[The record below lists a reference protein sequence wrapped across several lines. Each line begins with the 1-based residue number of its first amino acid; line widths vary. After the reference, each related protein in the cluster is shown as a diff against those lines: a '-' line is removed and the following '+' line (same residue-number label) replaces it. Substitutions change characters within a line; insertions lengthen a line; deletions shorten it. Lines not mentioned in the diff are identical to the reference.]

1 MKKIRVI
8 LSLTLCLII
17 MVSLVPNVMALSGGT
32 CGENLKWVLDDEGV
46 LTINGN
52 GPMLDYDL
60 EKAPWSDSRDNI
72 KKIIIR
78 KGVTTVGKSAF
89 NECKNV
95 TNIEIPH
102 TLVEIGD
109 RAFSST
115 SITDIK
121 IPENVKKIGEMAF
134 LVCTSLRT
142 VTIADGVEEIDDFA
156 FEYCSSLT
164 TVKLPRSIKK
174 MGMCVFRMCDS
185 MKDVYYSGSEEDWSK
200 AKVEQNWA
208 HLAGQHT
215 FHYNSRNSD
224 IRLVLKIGEKTAL
237 VNEKPMEN
245 DVSPIISN
253 GRTMLPVRFLAENL
267 GIDVSWDGT
276 TGTVTIIESTND
288 KMKKVKRT
296 LMITVGSNEAFVDN
310 RIVTMDTPA
319 FIKDGRTYLPVRF
332 IGENLGCYIE
342 WLPET
347 QQVIIDKF
355 ID

>member
-1 MKKIRVI
+1 
-8 LSLTLCLII
+8 
-17 MVSLVPNVMALSGGT
+17 
-32 CGENLKWVLDDEGV
+32 
-46 LTINGN
+46 
-52 GPMLDYDL
+52 
-60 EKAPWSDSRDNI
+60 
-72 KKIIIR
+72 
-78 KGVTTVGKSAF
+78 
-89 NECKNV
+89 
-95 TNIEIPH
+95 
-102 TLVEIGD
+102 
-109 RAFSST
+109 
-115 SITDIK
+115 
-121 IPENVKKIGEMAF
+121 
-134 LVCTSLRT
+134 
-142 VTIADGVEEIDDFA
+142 
-156 FEYCSSLT
+156 
-164 TVKLPRSIKK
+164 
-174 MGMCVFRMCDS
+174 
-185 MKDVYYSGSEEDWSK
+185 
-200 AKVEQNWA
+200 
-208 HLAGQHT
+208 
-215 FHYNSRNSD
+215 
-224 IRLVLKIGEKTAL
+224 
-237 VNEKPMEN
+237 MEN